1 MPRQSGT
8 KKAETHERILKTAA
22 AAIRRHGYDGVSVAE
37 IMKEAG
43 LTHGGFYAHF
53 ESREA
58 MLAEALE
65 RAGADSID
73 NLTRAVAVGGQR
85 DPLESLVASYL
96 SDRHLQAPEAGCTL
110 AALGSETRRQSPAVR
125 RAATLRIKEMV
136 DFIERQMPEWGERHE
151 EALAVMS
158 CLVGAVTIARLTE
171 DQNLARSVRKAAAQM
186 IRRGV
191 RKN

>member
-85 DPLESLVASYL
+85 DPLESLIASYL